1 MDLVVTGTPNSQ
13 TMAFD
18 VTVVNPVAPSASG
31 PEVVRA
37 ASPGTAMDEVERR
50 KQMKYEQACKRVG
63 WTLKP
68 MVFDTFG
75 ATNCSSVTIM
85 KGLIHSMETKST
97 PVTRSTCGSKAWQT
111 ITTAVITRS
120 AIAWA
125 NVTNDDNPH
134 GLRVY
139 ALDWVTAACKRLRR
153 NDSHR
158 LSTIPTEG
166 DDMSNLPMTQL
177 NHTDQQG
184 INPTRVEDVL
194 ADTSN
199 PQTSTVDRGLEK
211 SDSDGEI
218 ACD

>member
-1 MDLVVTGTPNSQ
+1 
-13 TMAFD
+13 
-18 VTVVNPVAPSASG
+18 
-31 PEVVRA
+31 
-37 ASPGTAMDEVERR
+37 
-50 KQMKYEQACKRVG
+50 MKYEQACKRVG

-75 ATNCSSVTIM
+75 ATRGTSVAIM

-97 PVTRSTCGSKAWQT
+97 SLTRSTCGSKAWQT

-139 ALDWVTAACKRLRR
+139 ALDWV
-153 NDSHR
+153 DSHP
-158 LSTIPTEG
+158 LSTIP
-166 DDMSNLPMTQL
+166 NLPLTQL